1 MATPIPQ
8 SFSFSKSTEGAR
20 QVTFFNRL
28 SGGADAVG
36 EDPHFENHYAE
47 SWILEFV
54 KKYLTEGSS
63 LIYILLDKKVHLLSK
78 CVCICVLIQ
87 APDSRD
93 RQKLCIIDEV

>member
-1 MATPIPQ
+1 MAKPIPQ

-47 SWILEFV
+47 S
-54 KKYLTEGSS
+54 
-63 LIYILLDKKVHLLSK
+63 
-78 CVCICVLIQ
+78 
-87 APDSRD
+87 
-93 RQKLCIIDEV
+93 